1 MPRLARQIYSI
12 RVSAKIRKAVF
23 PAAGLGTRFLPA
35 TKAVPKEMLPL
46 VDRPTMQYGVEE
58 CAASGISNVIVVTG
72 RGKSA
77 IEDHFDFATELEAF
91 LVSRG
96 KPDLAAE
103 LRKIAELTQVSYVRQ
118 GEPLGLGH
126 AVLVTEAVVGN
137 EPFAV
142 VLADDVID
150 ATPPAL
156 KQMIDVFDR
165 ANGPVLAVERVPMD
179 QVSSYGVIAGEAAP
193 DLGKGVYRV
202 TDLVEKPPRHEAPS
216 DLAIIGRYILTPDIF
231 ASLQATGKD
240 KSGEI
245 QLTNG
250 LRHLLKSRPI
260 YAYEV
265 DGVRHDTGNK
275 LGFLKASV
283 YFAMKQPDLA
293 KGLTEY
299 LSSLSS
305 PARS

>member
-1 MPRLARQIYSI
+1 MSS
-12 RVSAKIRKAVF
+12 VRKAVF

-35 TKAVPKEMLPL
+35 TKAIPKEMLPL
-46 VDRPTMQYGVEE
+46 VDKPTIQYGVEE
-58 CAASGISNVIVVTG
+58 AMSSGLTNIILVTS

-77 IEDHFDFATELEAF
+77 MEDHFDESSDLVNFLE
-91 LVSRG
+91 SKG
-96 KPDLAAE
+96 KKALADE
-103 LRKIAELTQVSYVRQ
+103 VRKVMSLTNVTSIRQ

-126 AVLVTEAVVGN
+126 AVLVTEDVVGD

-142 VLADDVID
+142 ILADDVYD
-150 ATPPAL
+150 ADPPAL
-156 KQMIDVFDR
+156 KQMLQVFER
-165 ANGPVLAVERVPMD
+165 VNAPVIAVERVPMEK
-179 QVSSYGVIAGEAAP
+179 VSSYGIIAGTPAP
-193 DLGKGVYRV
+193 EFGKDVYRI
-202 TDLVEKPPRHEAPS
+202 TDLVEKPPRDQAPS
-216 DLAIIGRYILTPDIF
+216 DLAIVGRYILTPDIF
-231 ASLQATGKD
+231 AALHETKTD

-283 YFAMKQPDLA
+283 YFGLKRPELA
-293 KGLTEY
+293 TELREY
-299 LSSLSS
+299 LTSLTSSR
-305 PARS
+305 P